1 MKAAN
6 VLLRQEVFSSDAFE
20 LIKWLEDSDVTQYL
34 NEDQNV
40 GNSIRQVMS
49 RVNLPVLTHLFSQNG
64 SFFILTIGDDSPIG
78 FLKLIPKGKVVEMVI
93 VIGEKEKWGMGLG
106 TNAIFQGLKHS
117 FFHWRADKVI
127 AKIKYKNHRS
137 MNVFKN
143 IGFKKEKDFNVEA
156 QYSISINEFLNIAA

>member
-1 MKAAN
+1 
-6 VLLRQEVFSSDAFE
+6 
-20 LIKWLEDSDVTQYL
+20 
-34 NEDQNV
+34 
-40 GNSIRQVMS
+40 MS

-156 QYSISINEFLNIAA
+156 QYSISIDEFLNIAA

>member
-1 MKAAN
+1 MKAGN
-6 VLLRQEVFSSDAFE
+6 VLLRQEVFSSDAWK

-49 RVNLPVLTHLFSQNG
+49 RVNLPILTHLFSQNG

-156 QYSISINEFLNIAA
+156 QYSISIDEFLNIAA

>member
-1 MKAAN
+1 MKTAN

-49 RVNLPVLTHLFSQNG
+49 RVNLPILTHLFSQNG

-156 QYSISINEFLNIAA
+156 QYSISIDEFLNIAA

>member
-1 MKAAN
+1 MKAGN

-93 VIGEKEKWGMGLG
+93 VIGEKEKWGMGFG

-117 FFHWRADKVI
+117 FFHLRADKVI

-143 IGFKKEKDFNVEA
+143 IGFKKEKDFRVEA
-156 QYSISINEFLNIAA
+156 QYSISIDEFLNIAA

>member
-1 MKAAN
+1 MKAGN

-64 SFFILTIGDDSPIG
+64 SLFILTIGDDSPIG

-93 VIGEKEKWGMGLG
+93 VIGEKEKWGMALG
-106 TNAIFQGLKHS
+106 TNVIFQGLKHS

-143 IGFKKEKDFNVEA
+143 IGFKKEKDFNFEA
-156 QYSISINEFLNIAA
+156 QYSISIDEFLNIAA

>member
-1 MKAAN
+1 MKAGN

-49 RVNLPVLTHLFSQNG
+49 RVNLPILTHLFSQNG
-64 SFFILTIGDDSPIG
+64 SFFILTIGNDSPIG

-156 QYSISINEFLNIAA
+156 QYSISIDDFLNIAA

>member
-1 MKAAN
+1 MKAGN

-64 SFFILTIGDDSPIG
+64 TFFILTIGDDSPIG
-78 FLKLIPKGKVVEMVI
+78 FLKLIPKGKIVEMVI

-156 QYSISINEFLNIAA
+156 QYSISIDEFLNIAA

>member
-1 MKAAN
+1 MKAGN

-156 QYSISINEFLNIAA
+156 QYSISIDEFLNIAA

>member
-1 MKAAN
+1 MKAGN
-6 VLLRQEVFSSDAFE
+6 VLLRQEVFSSDAWK

-64 SFFILTIGDDSPIG
+64 TFFILTIGDDSPIG
-78 FLKLIPKGKVVEMVI
+78 FLKLIPKGKIVEMVI

-156 QYSISINEFLNIAA
+156 QYSISIDEFLNIAA

>member
-1 MKAAN
+1 MKAGN
-6 VLLRQEVFSSDAFE
+6 LLLRQEVFSSDAFE

-49 RVNLPVLTHLFSQNG
+49 RVNLTVLTHLFSQNG

-156 QYSISINEFLNIAA
+156 QYSISIDEFLNIAA

>member
-1 MKAAN
+1 MKAGN
-6 VLLRQEVFSSDAFE
+6 VLLRQEVFSSDAWK

-156 QYSISINEFLNIAA
+156 QYSISIDEFLNIAA